1 MVSAATTVTVR
12 SRKKL
17 PLEEL
22 APYLL
27 PDVPRGSPGPPI
39 VWRDLFGND
48 NPVEV
53 EVGFGKGLFLVTAGA
68 GRPETNFFGVEIVRK
83 YQLYAATRLAMRKL
97 TNVRVACDDGR
108 TLLKERV
115 APESV
120 QAVHVYFPDPWWK
133 ARHRKRRVF
142 TPEFAHTA
150 GRVIRPAG
158 RLSIATDVE
167 AYFGVM
173 RQIVHDLGP
182 AFRELPPPPP
192 TEPQHD
198 MDYLTNFERK
208 FRKEGRP
215 IYRAAYE
222 RSEAPL
228 PATLAPDP
236 GLEGPFTEF
245 RPRGPGPGPTDPTR

>member
-1 MVSAATTVTVR
+1 VR

-27 PDVPRGSPGPPI
+27 PDVPRGTPAPPI

-48 NPVEV
+48 GPVEV

-68 GRPETNFFGVEIVRK
+68 ARPDINFFGVEIVRK
-83 YQLYAATRLAMRKL
+83 YQLYAATRLASRKL
-97 TNVRVACDDGR
+97 TNVRVACTDGR
-108 TLLKERV
+108 ALLRERV
-115 APESV
+115 APGSV

-150 GRVIRPAG
+150 GTVLRPG
-158 RLSIATDVE
+158 GLLSIATDVE
-167 AYFGVM
+167 AYCGVM
-173 RQIVHDLGP
+173 RQIVRDLGP
-182 AFRELPPPPP
+182 AFAERPPPPP
-192 TEPQHD
+192 SEPRHD

-222 RSEAPL
+222 RTGATL
-228 PATLAPDP
+228 RATLAADP

-245 RPRGPGPGPTDPTR
+245 RPTGAGRGPADPAN